1 MLARQGPLRRRWV
14 WMAVLPMGRPYEYVD
29 HKQSH
34 SGTIKW
40 VLISNGINFSEYVSC
55 QYIMTDCQR
64 QYSQQFIQQ
73 NDKLAI
79 KNRQNSRHNATAT
92 NCVQRKTY
100 PGFDSFICT
109 AMSRMRCIACST
121 KNHIRQISLTV
132 TTITGPMVH
141 CHRALTV

>member
-1 MLARQGPLRRRWV
+1 
-14 WMAVLPMGRPYEYVD
+14 MGRPYEYVD

-79 KNRQNSRHNATAT
+79 KNRQNSRHNATA
-92 NCVQRKTY
+92 NKLR
-100 PGFDSFICT
+100 T
-109 AMSRMRCIACST
+109 AQ
-121 KNHIRQISLTV
+121 NLPWV
-132 TTITGPMVH
+132 
-141 CHRALTV
+141 